1 MKIPNTIYKGSYLSF
16 SNPPLDAHG
25 RCAYAT
31 SSDLSYFDFRFPGIS
46 ACNES
51 CGVIYDEIKDTGQ
64 YFTYSP
70 VSKVKTKTFTFRYF
84 FHCSFPPNGIDRLQP
99 RPPPAPQ
106 YSIRLQASRAQR
118 PLAALRAVPLAYGVQ
133 RTRQSSRRG
142 RRGGLLPIGLRGGAI
157 ASDRM
162 PQERDPHSQMGR
174 YGLDGGKTVPARW
187 EDGPS
192 LRTAK
197 AVWLRL
203 RRGVSLE
210 AVQIH
215 NLGHSSRVP

>member
-84 FHCSFPPNGIDRLQP
+84 FHCSFSPNGIDRLQP

-142 RRGGLLPIGLRGGAI
+142 RRGGCSPSAFVAVQLLPTGCRKSEIPTPRWDDMDWTAGKLCLRDGKTGLRYA
-157 ASDRM
+157 
-162 PQERDPHSQMGR
+162 P
-174 YGLDGGKTVPARW
+174 LK
-187 EDGPS
+187 PS
-192 LRTAK
+192 GFVLE
-197 AVWLRL
+197 
-203 RRGVSLE
+203 GV
-210 AVQIH
+210 
-215 NLGHSSRVP
+215 